1 MHVQNK
7 CIISSNQSPTDLDDI
22 VAPPVQY
29 AVNGSQ
35 HTLQC
40 EVEGVDEGV
49 IVSWQR
55 AGDSL
60 VVTGP
65 YTIETVRL
73 SDEGQ
78 YICRVYYTESDVS
91 TTKNVD
97 LRVVGELN

>member
-1 MHVQNK
+1 M
-7 CIISSNQSPTDLDDI
+7 
-22 VAPPVQY
+22 
-29 AVNGSQ
+29 NGSQ

-40 EVEGVDEGV
+40 EVEGVNEE
-49 IVSWQR
+49 ILVSWQR

-78 YICRVYYTESDVS
+78 YTCEVYYAVSDVS
-91 TTKNVD
+91 TTKNVN
-97 LRVVGELN
+97 LSVVGELNGQL